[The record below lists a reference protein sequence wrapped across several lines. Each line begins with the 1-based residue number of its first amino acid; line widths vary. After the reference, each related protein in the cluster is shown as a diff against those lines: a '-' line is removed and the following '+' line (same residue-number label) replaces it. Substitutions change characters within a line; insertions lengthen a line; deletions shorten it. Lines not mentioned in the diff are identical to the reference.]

1 MIGILALSM
10 LGGLLGLDV
19 VCFPQIMISRPLV
32 AATLAGAFVGD
43 ATTGVLVGAIMEL
56 VALATLPFGA
66 SRYPEWGS
74 AAVVGGAIAAGL
86 QAGTQ
91 AGHAGPLTIGVLAGL
106 TTAWVGGWTLVRLR
120 QWNAWLARRRRP
132 ALDAGA
138 RGTVIGLQLA
148 GLTSDLVRAA
158 TLTAVAYALF
168 RPVSRLAVSRWT
180 FSDTTSRAVVM
191 TLATAVAASAAW
203 TIFHSARGA
212 RWYFAGGLAV
222 GLLFLAMR

>member
-1 MIGILALSM
+1 MRELIPLSL

-32 AATLAGAFVGD
+32 AATFAGAFAGD
-43 ATTGVLVGAIMEL
+43 ATSGLLVGAIMEL
-56 VALATLPFGA
+56 IALATLPFGA

-86 QAGTQ
+86 GAGA
-91 AGHAGPLTIGVLAGL
+91 AGAAGPLTMGVLAGL

-120 QWNAWLARRRRP
+120 HWNAWLARRRRP

-138 RGTVIGLQLA
+138 RGAVIGLQLA
-148 GLTSDLVRAA
+148 GLTGDLVRAA
-158 TLTAVAYALF
+158 TLTAVAYAVF
-168 RPVSRLAVSRWT
+168 FPVSRVAVARWA
-180 FSDTTSRAVVM
+180 FNDLTSRAVVM

-222 GLLFLAMR
+222 GLFVLALR